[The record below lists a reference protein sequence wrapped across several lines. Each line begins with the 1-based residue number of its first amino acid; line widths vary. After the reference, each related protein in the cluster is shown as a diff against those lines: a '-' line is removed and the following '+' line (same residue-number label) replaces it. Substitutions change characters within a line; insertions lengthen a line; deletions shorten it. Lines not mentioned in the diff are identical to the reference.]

1 MGNVTLGSIGV
12 LLISLSVSVSTLGTA
27 LIGMYSGSRVVYVLA
42 RDGNLM
48 NSFSGLHNQWN
59 TPVQAIL
66 LQVS

>member
-48 NSFSGLHNQWN
+48 NTLSGLQM
-59 TPVQAIL
+59 PIL
-66 LQVS
+66 SAKYNQVSF